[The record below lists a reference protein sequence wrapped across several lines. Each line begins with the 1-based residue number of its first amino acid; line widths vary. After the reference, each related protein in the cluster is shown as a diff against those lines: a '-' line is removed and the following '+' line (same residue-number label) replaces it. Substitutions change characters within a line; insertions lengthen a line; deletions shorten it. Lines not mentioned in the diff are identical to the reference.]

1 VTAPASLHRSLHN
14 RFSLQHLPGLFE
26 SPLRWYLALL
36 LIGAVASIGVGNPIG
51 KFQIQ
56 RLVEVGLAL
65 GLLAWCYRPQAASWL
80 GRPIGSGWYGLGLLG
95 CAVVTG
101 VASALGPIPWISMGF
116 LGLVLLQFGLMPLL
130 VEAWRQRKDESFRLL
145 ALLAVA
151 LVGIDVGLWLVMR
164 AFELQPYVWLRRLAP
179 GGREL
184 LEAPYLYLNSRWANQ
199 ISVLLLWTFIPLLEQ
214 LQQGLIQV
222 RRRFW
227 WGICWAVPLLCC
239 TQFVLSRGDGA
250 FLATWLG
257 LVALW
262 WQWRRCSAPQ
272 RSLWGTALRMV
283 LVSMA
288 LALGLSM
295 LLDAGSFLQ
304 DFSSRNAQE
313 FTVGSQTSGIRLSTW
328 LLYLRNIWLSPLW
341 GQGIQAIPGGAS
353 LCGPHNIWVALL
365 YWCGLAGTG
374 FALLLTTGFVP
385 WGKAQWQ
392 QASPMALPFLVSLFI
407 YQLVDDIWLRPLSLA
422 LLLVL
427 LPSLLPAGGLSLPA
441 PPLVQRFTL
450 SFERYR
456 LLALVG
462 VLLIVLSVVLPGGIG
477 RGPSDLV
484 SLPNQLCLLFF

>member
-1 VTAPASLHRSLHN
+1 M
-14 RFSLQHLPGLFE
+14 FE

-65 GLLAWCYRPQAASWL
+65 GMLAWCYRPQAASWL

-95 CAVVTG
+95 FGVVTG
-101 VASALGPIPWISMGF
+101 VASALGPIPGISMGF

-130 VEAWRQRKDESFRLL
+130 VEAWRQRTDESFRLL

-151 LVGIDVGLWLVMR
+151 LVGIDVGLWVVMR

-179 GGREL
+179 GGRVL

-199 ISVLLLWTFIPLLEQ
+199 VSLLLLWTFIPLLQQ
-214 LQQGLIQV
+214 LQEGLIRRQ
-222 RRRFW
+222 RRFW
-227 WGICWAVPLLCC
+227 WGICWAVPLFCC

-257 LVALW
+257 LAALW
-262 WQWRRCSAPQ
+262 WQWRRSSAPE
-272 RSLWGTALRMV
+272 RPLWGTALRMV
-283 LVSMA
+283 LVAMA
-288 LALGLSM
+288 LAVGFSL
-295 LLDAGSFLQ
+295 LLDGGGFLL
-304 DFSSRNAQE
+304 DLVGRNTQE
-313 FTVGSQTSGIRLSTW
+313 FTLGVQTSGMRLSTW
-328 LLYLRNIWLSPLW
+328 FLYLRNTWFSPLW
-341 GQGIQAIPGGAS
+341 GQGIQAIPMGSG
-353 LCGPHNIWVALL
+353 LCSPHNIWVALL

-374 FALLLTTGFVP
+374 FALFLATGFVP
-385 WGKAQWQ
+385 LGKAQWR
-392 QASPMALPFLVSLFI
+392 QASPMALPFLVSLFF
-407 YQLVDDIWLRPLSLA
+407 YQLVDDIWLRPISLA

-427 LPSLLPAGGLSLPA
+427 LPCLLPAGALSLPA

-456 LLALVG
+456 LLALIG

-477 RGPSDLV
+477 WGHSDEL
-484 SLPNQLCLLFF
+484 SRLLSRPNQLCLLFF